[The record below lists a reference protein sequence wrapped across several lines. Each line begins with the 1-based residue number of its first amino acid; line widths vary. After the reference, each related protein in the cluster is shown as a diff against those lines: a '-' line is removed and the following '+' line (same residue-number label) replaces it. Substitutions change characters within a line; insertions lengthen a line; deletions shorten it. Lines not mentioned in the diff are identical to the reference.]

1 MQTRFSHD
9 MPFGASVTA
18 DGGAR
23 FRLWAPSAVEVGVE
37 IVGRPALSMTAL
49 ADGWFEA
56 TVDAVP
62 AGSRYSFVLPDG
74 LRVPDP
80 ASRWQPDD
88 VHGPSMVVDP
98 RSFYWTTTDWN
109 GRPWEETVLY
119 ELHVGTFSPEGTFD
133 GVRRRLDHLVEL
145 GVTAV
150 ELMPVSDFPG
160 TRNWGYDGVLHFA
173 PDAAYGSPEDL
184 KRLVDAA
191 HARGLTIFL
200 DVVYNHFGPDGNYL
214 NAYAA
219 GFFDPEVHTPWGSA
233 VNYAAR
239 PVRDFVIENA
249 LYWLREYRF
258 DGLRFDAVDQ
268 IRDASAEHLLEELA
282 ATVRERIAQDEP
294 GRQIHL
300 VLENDRNQAT
310 LLERSDGAPKFY
322 DAQWCDDIHHVYQHI
337 ASGDSAGYYADYADH
352 AVDRLGKALATG
364 FVYQAEKSVYRHGEV
379 RGEASGHLPPTSFVA
394 FIQNHDQVGN
404 RAFGERIDMLADG
417 AALHALTSI
426 YLLAPQIPLLFM
438 GEEWGSRQPFLF
450 FTDFHDELADA
461 VREGRRREFARFPQ
475 FADADARA
483 HIPDPNDP
491 GTFAA
496 SMLDWDSRTIEPHD
510 ARLTHV
516 KALLKLRHD
525 RVVPLLR
532 GANAAGQGGGTWTV
546 DGTSGLAVRWHLP
559 GGELALDANLGPD
572 PWHPKVPPKRN
583 GETLYE
589 TAAGVADAFAG
600 GETIPAW
607 SAVWTVKR

>member
-1 MQTRFSHD
+1 MQNRFIHD
-9 MPFGASVTA
+9 MRFGAHVGA
-18 DGGAR
+18 DGGTR
-23 FRLWAPSAVEVGVE
+23 FRLWAPSVEKIGIE
-37 IVGRPALSMTAL
+37 IDGRAPIAMTQL

-56 TVDAVP
+56 KSDAAP
-62 AGSRYSFVLPDG
+62 TGSRYSFVLPDG

-80 ASRWQPDD
+80 ASRRQAED

-98 RSFYWTTTDWN
+98 GSYVWSTRDWQ

-119 ELHVGTFSPEGTFD
+119 ELHVGTFSAEGTFE
-133 GVRRRLDHLVEL
+133 GVRQRLDHLVDL

-150 ELMPVSDFPG
+150 ELMPISDFPG

-173 PDAAYGSPEDL
+173 PDAVYGTPDDL
-184 KRLVDAA
+184 KRLVDEA

-219 GFFDPEVHTPWGSA
+219 GFFDPDVHTPWGSA

-282 ATVRERIAQDEP
+282 ATVRSRLTAEEP
-294 GRQIHL
+294 GRHVHL
-300 VLENDRNQAT
+300 VLENDRNQAA
-310 LLERSDGAPKFY
+310 LLERSAGRPKYY
-322 DAQWCDDIHHVYQHI
+322 DAQWDDDIHHVYQHL
-337 ASGDSAGYYADYADH
+337 ASGEAGGYYADYADH
-352 AVDRLGKALATG
+352 AVERLGKALATG
-364 FVYQAEKSVYRHGEV
+364 FVYQGDPSAYRHGEI
-379 RGEASGHLPPTSFVA
+379 RGEPSGHLPPTSFVA

-404 RAFGERIDMLADG
+404 RAFGERIDMLAG
-417 AALHALTSI
+417 TAELHALTSI
-426 YLLAPQIPLLFM
+426 YLLAPQIPLIFM
-438 GEEWGSRQPFLF
+438 GEEWGSRRPFLF

-475 FADADARA
+475 FADPVARA

-491 GTFAA
+491 STFAT
-496 SMLDWDSRTIEPHD
+496 SKLDWDERATDPHD
-510 ARLTHV
+510 GRLAHV
-516 KALLKLRHD
+516 KELLRLRRD
-525 RVVPLLR
+525 RIVPLLR
-532 GANAAGQGGGTWTV
+532 GANADGQGGGSFSV
-546 DGTSGLAVRWHLP
+546 EGMNGLQVSWRLP
-559 GGELALDANLGPD
+559 GGALTLTANLSPD
-572 PWHPKVPPKRN
+572 EWSRSSPADDP
-583 GETLYE
+583 GELLYE
-589 TAAGVADAFAG
+589 SRPGTADALSG
-600 GETIPAW
+600 GRPVAPWSVAW
-607 SAVWTVKR
+607 MVRR